1 MRNTTQKISIPKG
14 SYFKSPFCLPE
25 FKRRDGMKPKGGR
38 ITSII
43 LLDGDYTI
51 WKCELWKGTKHLM
64 CNLDFMSKI
73 TALSLLLL
81 YTLILSFQAVAIHY
95 IYNSGID
102 RGRRRRSLWYHEE
115 SFFSKYQF
123 IWTLYE
129 RNLYESY
136 VINHCISMQNNTFL
150 LKFFRHIFLSSLTT
164 YPSTSTFNRHLVF
177 CIVFMLIM
185 FVSWN
190 KRQWSHSN
198 QTTNNNSN
206 SSPLEKRWREWFL
219 NRQNRRKSSL

>member
-1 MRNTTQKISIPKG
+1 MRNTTQKISIPNG

-38 ITSII
+38 ITCII

-81 YTLILSFQAVAIHY
+81 YTLILLFQAVAIHY

-102 RGRRRRSLWYHEE
+102 RGRGRRSLWYHEE
-115 SFFSKYQF
+115 SFFFQISIYMNF
-123 IWTLYE
+123 IWKKFIWELRHKPLYF
-129 RNLYESY
+129 NAKQ
-136 VINHCISMQNNTFL
+136 H
-150 LKFFRHIFLSSLTT
+150 FFAEVLSTH
-164 YPSTSTFNRHLVF
+164 F
-177 CIVFMLIM
+177 
-185 FVSWN
+185 FV
-190 KRQWSHSN
+190 
-198 QTTNNNSN
+198 
-206 SSPLEKRWREWFL
+206 
-219 NRQNRRKSSL
+219 